1 VSGYQLLLFV
11 TIVAIP
17 VWLMATRNGPALLA
31 WVILVTCL
39 DILNAKAAVNVSA
52 ASITGLLLA
61 PYSARM
67 LFAFRKSPV
76 VAWIA
81 AHYGYLVLLGLM
93 FGLAFPWPDTVG
105 RPLNL
110 RAEGRTVLYLMRETA
125 ALSIAVFVAQQVAK
139 SGRPDR
145 VLNGILFA
153 ACATSA
159 FAVLEYVTGISYYLL
174 FNEGVF
180 APTYWNFRVR
190 GLNFEPRGL
199 GLVGAHAL
207 VIGIL
212 YIASR
217 RQVWSTAATLVTTA
231 LAMLLGA
238 STSGMIAAAAGASTV
253 WLSNRRVRRYV
264 ARASIV
270 AVVGLAAVAAVQS
283 ERINALR
290 FLFSERVGSTVRYGA
305 ATNAFE
311 EVVYRME
318 VFDTSAALF
327 MAAHPSYLFIGTGPG
342 LVSIPASPFMP
353 VTAYTRLYVEPG
365 LNSPPT
371 MGLLLEL
378 ANGGIVALVLWLG
391 FVFSAGR
398 SLDWVVQR
406 EATDSRIWGIAR
418 WSFIA
423 AATIYLLAA
432 GFLSSLWPLFAGLG
446 LAAAFL
452 RETSPAPHAPV
463 AHA

>member
-1 VSGYQLLLFV
+1 MSAYQVLLFV
-11 TIVAIP
+11 TIVAVP
-17 VWLMATRNGPALLA
+17 VWLMATRNGPLLLT
-31 WVILVTCL
+31 WIILVTCL
-39 DILNAKAAVNVSA
+39 DVFNAKAAVNISA
-52 ASITGLLLA
+52 ASMTGLLLT

-81 AHYGYLVLLGLM
+81 AHYAYLVVLGLI
-93 FGLAFPWPDTVG
+93 FGLAFPWADTLG

-110 RAEGRTVLYLMRETA
+110 RSEGRTVLYLMRETA

-139 SGRPDR
+139 AGRPDR

-174 FNEGVF
+174 LNEGVL

-212 YIASR
+212 FIASR
-217 RQVWSTAATLVTTA
+217 RRVWSTAVTLATTG

-253 WLSNRRVRRYV
+253 WLSHRRVRRYV
-264 ARASIV
+264 ARALIV
-270 AVVGLAAVAAVQS
+270 AAIGLGAIAAVQS
-283 ERINALR
+283 ERIGALR
-290 FLFSERVGSTVRYGA
+290 FLLSERVGSTVRYGA
-305 ATNAFE
+305 ASNWFE

-327 MAAHPSYLFIGTGPG
+327 MAAHPLYLFIGTGPG

-353 VTAYTRLYVEPG
+353 VTSYTHLYVETG

-378 ANGGIVALVLWLG
+378 ANGGLVALVLWFG
-391 FVFSAGR
+391 FVISAGR
-398 SLDWVVQR
+398 SLKWLVQHGT
-406 EATDSRIWGIAR
+406 TDSRSWSIAR
-418 WSFIA
+418 WSFAA

-446 LAAAFL
+446 LGAALL
-452 RETSPAPHAPV
+452 RESSAVPRAPATA
-463 AHA
+463 A